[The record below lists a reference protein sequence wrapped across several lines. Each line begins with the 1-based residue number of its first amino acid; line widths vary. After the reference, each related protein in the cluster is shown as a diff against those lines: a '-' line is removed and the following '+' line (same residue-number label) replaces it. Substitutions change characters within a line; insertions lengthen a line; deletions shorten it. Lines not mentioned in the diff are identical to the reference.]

1 MYIRTLFN
9 HFIILGNEYN
19 HYMVILVQN
28 DENEITAAWGT
39 LLKTLKMSVYYNIS
53 INFQLMKTFRYF

>member
-39 LLKTLKMSVYYNIS
+39 LLKTLKMSVYYKVIPKDLEQ
-53 INFQLMKTFRYF
+53 ILLLCL

>member
-28 DENEITAAWGT
+28 DENEITVCLGHT
-39 LLKTLKMSVYYNIS
+39 TKNFENECLL
-53 INFQLMKTFRYF
+53 

>member
-19 HYMVILVQN
+19 HYMVRLVQN
-28 DENEITAAWGT
+28 DEHGILLPDGHTTKNFENEC
-39 LLKTLKMSVYYNIS
+39 LL
-53 INFQLMKTFRYF
+53 

>member
-28 DENEITAAWGT
+28 DENEITARMGHT
-39 LLKTLKMSVYYNIS
+39 TKNFENECLL
-53 INFQLMKTFRYF
+53 

>member
-9 HFIILGNEYN
+9 QFIILGNEYN

-39 LLKTLKMSVYYNIS
+39 LLK
-53 INFQLMKTFRYF
+53 NFENECLL

>member
-53 INFQLMKTFRYF
+53 VNSN